1 MHVQFRSNIDSKKLP
16 RALIGSYNIELIFFK
31 SNERFFKIFKSSIEV
46 YRTKRKFAHHH
57 GHNILELDNLSIK
70 TRLTTQVK
78 HNVINRIANLLYEL
92 RHNIP
97 NDLRLRILGS
107 KEI

>member
-31 SNERFFKIFKSSIEV
+31 SNERFFKIFKSLMEV
-46 YRTKRKFAHHH
+46 YRTKRKFAHHR
-57 GHNILELDNLSIK
+57 GHNILELDNFSIK

-97 NDLRLRILGS
+97 NDLRLRILRS